1 VGALSSAIKMGMILN
16 VANTQRDCDL
26 KDHKDVALRAI
37 LDERIQYRVPDE
49 INQDCG
55 IKSSC
60 EGNIV

>member
-1 VGALSSAIKMGMILN
+1 MGMILN